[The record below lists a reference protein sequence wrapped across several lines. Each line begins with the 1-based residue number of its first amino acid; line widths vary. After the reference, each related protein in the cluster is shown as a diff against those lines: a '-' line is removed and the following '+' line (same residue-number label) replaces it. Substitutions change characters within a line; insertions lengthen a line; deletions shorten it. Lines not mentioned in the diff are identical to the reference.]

1 LKKSPIP
8 PLLVSI
14 SIWAHLPLL
23 LVKVNYNNTIIFYTH
38 ILENVVW
45 FVAAEPIPIGL
56 STYAEVAEVTC
67 SVPLEGNDFEF
78 LKELHEIGNGNHRV
92 I

>member
-1 LKKSPIP
+1 M
-8 PLLVSI
+8 
-14 SIWAHLPLL
+14 SIWKFAFPIEEIT
-23 LVKVNYNNTIIFYTH
+23 NSPPFSFYKYLGSFTTPPCE
-38 ILENVVW
+38 ENVVW